1 MKQFTMSQFANRSDL
16 YKAKAEYLE
25 VLAITA
31 LNRLI
36 ELEEVMIDDDGRYI
50 WRSCGDYLVEDKE

>member
-1 MKQFTMSQFANRSDL
+1 MKQFTMDQFLNKFDL
-16 YKAKAEYLE
+16 YKANSEYLE
-25 VLAITA
+25 NLAVSA

-50 WRSCGDYLVEDKE
+50 WRSSGEYVGGDE